1 MRLTW
6 VGVGIIAIGT
16 LTPAAQLPDA
26 PGLDKF
32 YHAVGFFALCLPLAL
47 SQTVKMWKLA
57 AWTLAFGGAIEFVQ
71 PYINRS
77 GEWADVIADG
87 IGIALAIGLG
97 LARIKLMK
105 TRS

>member
-6 VGVGIIAIGT
+6 VGVGIIAIGI
-16 LTPAAQLPDA
+16 LTPAAQLPEA
-26 PGLDKF
+26 PGSDKL
-32 YHAVGFFALCLPLAL
+32 HHIIGFFALCLPLAL
-47 SQTVKMWKLA
+47 SQTIKMWKLA
-57 AWTLAFGGAIEFVQ
+57 AWTLAFGGAIELMQ

-77 GEWADVIADG
+77 GEWADVLADG

-97 LARIKLMK
+97 LARMKLVK

>member
-6 VGVGIIAIGT
+6 AFALAIAIGT

-26 PGLDKF
+26 PGSDKL
-32 YHAVGFFALCLPLAL
+32 HHIIGFFALCLPLAL

-57 AWTLAFGGAIEFVQ
+57 AWTLAFGGAIEFIQ

-97 LARIKLMK
+97 LARIELVK